1 MVPGRHGGHIVDSEG
16 IVSKDHLL
24 DYFESRGHRGPLSEA
39 TASVSHRHPACGDVV
54 DLAVCVEAGVLRTLR
69 FEARGC
75 MVSQAAAAMLCEAL
89 EGQPVDRLNSF
100 SASDMLALV
109 GLPLSPRR
117 IACALLPLEAA
128 RLLAAKLPPA
138 RKRGQVH
145 LY

>member
-1 MVPGRHGGHIVDSEG
+1 MSAEQ
-16 IVSKDHLL
+16 LT
-24 DYFESRGHRGPLSEA
+24 DYAEAREHRGPLPEP

-54 DLAVCVEAGVLRTLR
+54 DLAVRVEAGRLQTLR

-89 EGQPVDRLNSF
+89 EGQPVDRLTTF
-100 SASDMLALV
+100 TAHDMLALV

-128 RLLAAKLPPA
+128 RLLAEKLLPTKPTTAPPTADEPPPA
-138 RKRGQVH
+138 TPADTPST
-145 LY
+145 